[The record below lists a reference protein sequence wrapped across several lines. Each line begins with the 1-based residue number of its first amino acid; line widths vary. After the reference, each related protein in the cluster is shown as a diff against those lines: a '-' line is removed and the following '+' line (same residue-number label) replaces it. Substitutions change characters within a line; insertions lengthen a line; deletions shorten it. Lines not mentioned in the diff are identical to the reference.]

1 VEVRWEQV
9 DGIDVDLRPADEGSP
24 NIDPMIL
31 KRLEMREGAGMNH
44 DEIEGNARVIKGK
57 VKQATGDLTDDP
69 ELHDEGVADEVGGEA
84 QDTLGR
90 VRRKVGDAVKEVGSA
105 IKK

>member
-1 VEVRWEQV
+1 
-9 DGIDVDLRPADEGSP
+9 
-24 NIDPMIL
+24 
-31 KRLEMREGAGMNH
+31 MNR
-44 DEIEGNARVIKGK
+44 DEIEGKARVIKGK
-57 VKQATGDLTDDP
+57 VKQATGDLADDP
-69 ELHDEGVADEVGGEA
+69 ELHDEGVADEVGGKA